1 MRRKL
6 HFDEKVSGR
15 ALATDSQHKILIII
29 QWVFDSENSS
39 ALNEENQRQSLDTTS
54 LHLKVSFTLLVPI
67 IHCTA

>member
-6 HFDEKVSGR
+6 HFDEKVSGL
-15 ALATDSQHKILIII
+15 ALPTDSQHKILIII